1 MHVASLE
8 PGHVRG
14 NHFHVARHELI
25 VVLPHEA
32 WSLHWDAGAE
42 TRPSSRSFHRA
53 GALAITIPPHAA
65 HAIRNDGSATLWLM
79 AATDGPYDPA
89 NPDAYRRVVI

>member
-1 MHVASLE
+1 MTA
-8 PGHVRG
+8 GHDGRAI
-14 NHFHVARHELI
+14 FDR
-25 VVLPHEA
+25 

-42 TRPSSRSFHRA
+42 TEPSSRSFQKA

-65 HAIRNDGSATLWLM
+65 HAIRNDGTTTLWLM

-89 NPDAYRRVVI
+89 NPDAYRRVVIAS